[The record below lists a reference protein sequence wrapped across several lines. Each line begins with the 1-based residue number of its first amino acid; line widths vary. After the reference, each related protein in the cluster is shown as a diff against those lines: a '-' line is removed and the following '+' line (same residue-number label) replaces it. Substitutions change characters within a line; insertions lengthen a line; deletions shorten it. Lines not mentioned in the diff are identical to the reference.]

1 MLVLLLF
8 MHFCTSRKSPAR
20 YFYNGNRPLV
30 IAHRGACGYIP
41 EHTLQAYET
50 AAYMGADFIE
60 PDLVPT
66 KDFKLV
72 VNHESLLDQ
81 TTNVNEMP
89 QFSYLQTT
97 KSIPTYEGILTQT
110 GWFSEDFSL
119 DQIKQL
125 KAKQR
130 IRTRPQGM
138 NLYFGKLTIEEVLD
152 WVIGV
157 NKIRLIEGT
166 PLLGVYIEL
175 KDSAYFNSLGFNVE
189 DMLLD
194 VLKDRKIDSIEGASM
209 ICPIILQSFELQ
221 SLITLGNKTDLP
233 LVYLLEEGYI
243 LHNISYYANFVDG
256 VGPGFNLIFD
266 EKCSLTDFVDIAHE
280 NNLAVHMWVVKK
292 DKPFC
297 GFEQEETYKKILD
310 SHVDGVFDEFPDLSI
325 YYFTHII

>member
-1 MLVLLLF
+1 MLLLLVL
-8 MHFCTSRKSPAR
+8 MHFSTSRKSPAG

-72 VNHESLLDQ
+72 VNHENLLDQ
-81 TTNVNEMP
+81 TTNVNELP
-89 QFSYLQTT
+89 QFSNLQTT
-97 KSIPTYEGILTQT
+97 KTFPTYEGILTQT
-110 GWFSEDFSL
+110 GWFAEDFSL

-130 IRTRPQGM
+130 ILTRPQGM
-138 NLYFGKLTIEEVLD
+138 NLYFRKLTIEEVLD
-152 WVIGV
+152 WVIDV
-157 NKIRLIEGT
+157 NKIRLVEGI
-166 PLLGVYIEL
+166 PLLGAYIEL
-175 KDSAYFNSLGFNVE
+175 KDSAYFNSIGFKVE

-194 VLKDRKIDSIEGASM
+194 VLKARNIDSVDGASL
-209 ICPIILQSFELQ
+209 ICPIILQSFELE
-221 SLITLGNKTDLP
+221 SLIALGEKTDLP
-233 LVYLLEEGYI
+233 LVYLIEDRYI
-243 LHNISYYANFVDG
+243 LHNISYYADFVDG
-256 VGPGFNLIFD
+256 VGPGFNLVFD
-266 EKCSLTDFVDIAHE
+266 KDCKFTDFVDIAHE
-280 NNLAVHMWVVKK
+280 NHLAVHMWVVKK

-297 GFEQEETYKKILD
+297 GFDQEETYKKILD
-310 SHVDGVFDEFPDLSI
+310 SHVDGVFDEFPDLAK